1 MTDQVMTVSGPIPSQ
16 QMGITDAHNHLWI
29 ERLDVPADNAPV
41 LDQMDLISQELRSYR
56 EAGGGAQL
64 DCQPGGAGRNGNQ
77 LFRLSQR
84 TGVPIVGCTG
94 FHLQRYY
101 PVGEGIWTYSC
112 DQALDYFLS
121 EINEGM
127 LETRDSGQ
135 VVFPGFI
142 KVAARE
148 TLSDSPLR
156 LLEAA
161 VEASQES
168 GLLVEM
174 HTEKGSDILRIV
186 DQLAA
191 WGMALDRLVICHL
204 DKRPDLGL
212 HQDLAKAGC
221 LLEYDTFFRPK
232 YDPINNVWKLL
243 RQMVEEGFFESICLA
258 TDLADSALWKA
269 YGGDPGLAGFPGT
282 VGQQI
287 AAEFKDES
295 ITARLMGGNISER
308 LAGTIQENEQ

>member
-1 MTDQVMTVSGPIPSQ
+1 MTDQVMTVSGPVPVQ

-29 ERLDVPADNAPV
+29 ESLDVPADNAPV
-41 LDQMDLISQELRSYR
+41 LDRMDLISQELTSYR
-56 EAGGGAQL
+56 ETGGGAQL

-77 LFRLSQR
+77 LLKLSQM

-101 PVGEGIWTYSC
+101 PSGAEIWTYSSE
-112 DQALDYFLS
+112 QALAYFLA
-121 EINEGM
+121 EINQGL
-127 LETRDSGQ
+127 LETRYSDP

-142 KVAARE
+142 KIAARE
-148 TLSDSPLR
+148 TLASSPLH

-161 VEASQES
+161 VGASQES

-174 HTEKGSDILRIV
+174 HTEKGADILRIV

-191 WGMALDRLVICHL
+191 WGLALDRLVICHI

-232 YDPINNVWKLL
+232 YDPDQNVWKLL
-243 RQMVEEGFFESICLA
+243 RKMVEDGFSGSICLA
-258 TDLADSALWKA
+258 TDLADSALWEA
-269 YGGDPGLAGFPGT
+269 YGGNPGLAGFPGT

-287 AAEFKDES
+287 AAEFSDES

-308 LAGTIQENEQ
+308 LAGTIQEN